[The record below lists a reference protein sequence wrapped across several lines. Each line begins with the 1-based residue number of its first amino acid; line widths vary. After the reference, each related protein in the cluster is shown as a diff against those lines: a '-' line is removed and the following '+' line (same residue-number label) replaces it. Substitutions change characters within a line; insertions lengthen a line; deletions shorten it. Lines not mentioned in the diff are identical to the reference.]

1 MTPLRYYL
9 LGTGTWFASYG
20 IQGVIFAWLIT
31 LVLRETPSM
40 VGVAQTAM
48 LLPAMLFMLIGGSLA
63 DRWGGR
69 IVAARA
75 QALAVIPP
83 LVLVYVLL
91 TDRLS
96 IEIMIAYAAAIGVL
110 QAFVTP
116 ARDSLLNTVASGRIQ
131 RTVVQVTL
139 LQFTVQMLGF
149 ALAGTAAYIGG
160 EWIVLTQALLLA
172 VGAWALYRLPRIP
185 QLAAQKPEFFISSMW
200 HSISEGSRTVM
211 RSPGM
216 RTVVIT
222 NIAMGIFFM
231 GSYIVTIPLHI
242 REIYDGTSADLA
254 IVNGLN
260 SLGLVLVIF
269 TLLKRGDI
277 KRQGRALLIAHG
289 LGAVFL
295 GFASTVSQFPLF
307 GLFLFCWGACG
318 GVAMSMSRT
327 VMQELAPED
336 QRGRVMGF
344 FSFSFMGA
352 GPVGALGLGFLV
364 EQFGS
369 SVTIAIAG
377 IAMFAIAVFMSVW
390 TPLWKLST

>member
-9 LGTGTWFASYG
+9 LGTGTWFASYW

-31 LVLRETPSM
+31 LVLRETPYM

-96 IEIMIAYAAAIGVL
+96 IEIMIAYAATIGVL

-116 ARDSLLNTVASGRIQ
+116 ARDGLLNTVASGRIQ

-149 ALAGTAAYIGG
+149 GLAGTAAYIGG

-172 VGAWALYRLPRIP
+172 IGAWAFYQLPRI
-185 QLAAQKPEFFISSMW
+185 QLQKTDVLISSIW

-211 RSPGM
+211 QSPGM

-242 REIYDGTSADLA
+242 REI
-254 IVNGLN
+254 
-260 SLGLVLVIF
+260 
-269 TLLKRGDI
+269 
-277 KRQGRALLIAHG
+277 
-289 LGAVFL
+289 
-295 GFASTVSQFPLF
+295 
-307 GLFLFCWGACG
+307 
-318 GVAMSMSRT
+318 
-327 VMQELAPED
+327 
-336 QRGRVMGF
+336 
-344 FSFSFMGA
+344 
-352 GPVGALGLGFLV
+352 
-364 EQFGS
+364 
-369 SVTIAIAG
+369 
-377 IAMFAIAVFMSVW
+377 
-390 TPLWKLST
+390 

>member
-1 MTPLRYYL
+1 M
-9 LGTGTWFASYG
+9 
-20 IQGVIFAWLIT
+20 
-31 LVLRETPSM
+31 
-40 VGVAQTAM
+40 
-48 LLPAMLFMLIGGSLA
+48 
-63 DRWGGR
+63 
-69 IVAARA
+69 
-75 QALAVIPP
+75 
-83 LVLVYVLL
+83 
-91 TDRLS
+91 
-96 IEIMIAYAAAIGVL
+96 
-110 QAFVTP
+110 
-116 ARDSLLNTVASGRIQ
+116 
-131 RTVVQVTL
+131 
-139 LQFTVQMLGF
+139 
-149 ALAGTAAYIGG
+149 
-160 EWIVLTQALLLA
+160 
-172 VGAWALYRLPRIP
+172 GA
-185 QLAAQKPEFFISSMW
+185 
-200 HSISEGSRTVM
+200 
-211 RSPGM
+211 
-216 RTVVIT
+216 
-222 NIAMGIFFM
+222 FFM

-277 KRQGRALLIAHG
+277 KRQGRALLLAHG
-289 LGAVFL
+289 LGAIFL
-295 GFASTVSQFPLF
+295 GCASAVSQFPLF

-369 SVTIAIAG
+369 STTIAIAG
-377 IAMFAIAVFMSVW
+377 IAMLAIAILMSVW

>member
-1 MTPLRYYL
+1 
-9 LGTGTWFASYG
+9 
-20 IQGVIFAWLIT
+20 
-31 LVLRETPSM
+31 M

-63 DRWGGR
+63 DRWGGS

-185 QLAAQKPEFFISSMW
+185 QLAAKKPELFISSMW

-369 SVTIAIAG
+369 SATIAIAG